1 MSPLIDAKH
10 CPHCKAALTQPLP
23 RTCPECAGSLQQRF
37 LASGCLTTKP
47 PVIAFLLAGGLA
59 LALRGGAPAAAAPQ
73 PAAQQEEG
81 RGALQDATG
90 EGADH
95 ESGGAQRT
103 ANESSDEAR
112 APASSGANA
121 PQPPATTP

>member
-10 CPHCKAALTQPLP
+10 CPHCKAALPQPLP

-73 PAAQQEEG
+73 PTAQRDEAQ
-81 RGALQDATG
+81 GAMQSSADKDACN
-90 EGADH
+90 
-95 ESGGAQRT
+95 ESGP
-103 ANESSDEAR
+103 ANEGSDEAR